1 MNAEEISLG
10 KAGINQTSNSKGL
23 GRNYRSF
30 TILRDFQ
37 SYYEGKDFENMEPNV
52 FGNGLGAG
60 GMDSIFFAHLVK
72 NWRTVDNLKKK
83 RK

>member
-1 MNAEEISLG
+1 MQFFYIVTILNF
-10 KAGINQTSNSKGL
+10 TYSKGL

-37 SYYEGKDFENMEPNV
+37 SYYEGKDFNNLEPNV

-72 NWRTVDNLKKK
+72 NWRTGDSLKGKAK
-83 RK
+83 